1 MDSTAPGSESRP
13 EGTAGLASGPART
26 GAPSAVDAAQLGREF
41 FLALDRRD
49 PRRLRA
55 TLADHASFRAL
66 PHQPPVRLAD
76 DIVAYFGGVVSSY
89 PLARWEV
96 SDVIGEGDRAVV
108 QFLIREPSDRWGREV
123 VSEQVAVI
131 RTSQGQ
137 IVSIVGYYDSA
148 EFRHAFWEE

>member
-1 MDSTAPGSESRP
+1 MDPTAPGPEGRSES
-13 EGTAGLASGPART
+13 TAGYSS
-26 GAPSAVDAAQLGREF
+26 APSQTGIPAAADAAQLGRDF

-123 VSEQVAVI
+123 VSEQVAVV

-148 EFRHAFWEE
+148 EFRRAFWEE

>member
-1 MDSTAPGSESRP
+1 MGPVRPGP
-13 EGTAGLASGPART
+13 DGGANGAAGLAPDPGRAAAPA
-26 GAPSAVDAAQLGREF
+26 ANDAASLGREF

-66 PHQPPVRLAD
+66 PHLPPVRLAD
-76 DIVAYFGGVVSSY
+76 EIVAYFGGVVSSY

-96 SDVIGEGDRAVV
+96 SDVIGEGDRSVI

-148 EFRHAFWEE
+148 EFRRAFWEE

>member
-1 MDSTAPGSESRP
+1 MGPMGSGTDEGGDETAGDAPDPGRPGS
-13 EGTAGLASGPART
+13 PAQ
-26 GAPSAVDAAQLGREF
+26 ADAAGLGREF

-55 TLADHASFRAL
+55 TLADHASFRSL

-76 DIVAYFGGVVSSY
+76 EIVAYFGGVVSSY

-148 EFRHAFWEE
+148 EFRRAFWEE